1 MQKKVSTEFPEFFLV
16 NDCPT
21 YDKSEIANRFNNFFV
36 NVGPSF
42 SERIPEPAGLSYK
55 HYLNRTITSRF
66 SFDLVNTSDIYKTIH
81 KLKTKASCGYDGL
94 STKLLKQISCSISP
108 TLAIIINQSIF
119 TGIFP
124 EKLKIAKVLPLFK
137 KGDCHQFDNYR
148 PISLLPS
155 ISKVIERIVYDQLYE
170 YFSKNKLV
178 YDSQYGFRQ
187 LHSTELASLEITDRL
202 VQNMDEGKI
211 SLTVYLDLSKAFDT
225 LNHDILLDKLN
236 YYGVKNTANDWFRSY
251 LSNRKQFVNFDSH
264 NSDMMPLSTGVP
276 QGSILGP
283 LLFLIAM
290 NDIHEASDKFHSV
303 LYADDTSLIEPI
315 CTFDASSQT
324 NQLNN
329 ETLSAGIN
337 SELQAIYDWLCVN
350 KLSLNI
356 PKTKFM
362 MFHHKQRRIENMIPK
377 LSING
382 NTIEMVSNFNFLGLI
397 LDENLSFDHHIKAI
411 SNKLSR
417 SLGTLNKLKRFLPQN
432 IMLLLYN
439 SLILPHLQ
447 YAILCWGAKTS
458 KLFKLQKRAM
468 RIISC
473 SKYNAHTDPI
483 FKKLKILKVGDI
495 YNQSLM
501 KFYYKFIQRTLPTYF
516 RDIIS
521 SHTHSHLTRG
531 RDDPIHTHTNTSF
544 ARSSVRNYLPRF
556 LDTAPSLIIDK
567 VKTHSFQG
575 FSKYCK
581 NYYINS
587 YNDDCNIVNCYIC
600 SRQ

>member
-1 MQKKVSTEFPEFFLV
+1 MK
-16 NDCPT
+16 
-21 YDKSEIANRFNNFFV
+21 
-36 NVGPSF
+36 
-42 SERIPEPAGLSYK
+42 
-55 HYLNRTITSRF
+55 RTITSRF
-66 SFDLVNTSDIYKTIH
+66 NFDLIDTSDIYKTTQ
-81 KLKTKASCGYDGL
+81 KLKTKTSCGYDGL
-94 STKLLKQISCSISP
+94 STKLLKQISCFISP
-108 TLAIIINQSIF
+108 TLAIITNQSLF

-124 EKLKIAKVLPLFK
+124 DKLKIAKVLPLFK
-137 KGDCHQFDNYR
+137 KGDCHHFDNYR

-170 YFSKNKLV
+170 YFSKNGLI

-236 YYGVKNTANDWFRSY
+236 YYGVRNTANDWFRSY
-251 LSNRKQFVNFDSH
+251 LTNRKQFVSYDNHS
-264 NSDMMPLSTGVP
+264 SDMMPLSTGVP

-283 LLFLIAM
+283 LSFLIAM

-315 CTFDASSQT
+315 CTFDASSQS

-329 ETLSAGIN
+329 EVLSAGIN

-362 MFHHKQRRIENMIPK
+362 MFHHRQRRIENLIPQ

-382 NTIEMVSNFNFLGLI
+382 NAIEMVPTFNFLGLI
-397 LDENLSFDHHIKAI
+397 LDENLSFDQHIKSI
-411 SNKLSR
+411 SNKISR
-417 SLGTLNKLKRFLPQN
+417 SLGTLNRLKRFLSQD
-432 IMLLLYN
+432 IILLPYN

-447 YAILCWGAKTS
+447 YAILCWGSKTS

-473 SKYNAHTDPI
+473 NKYNAHTDPI

-516 RDIIS
+516 HNIIS

-531 RDDPIHTHTNTSF
+531 RNDPIHTHTNTSF
-544 ARSSVRNYLPRF
+544 ARSSVRNYLPRY
-556 LDTAPSLIIDK
+556 LDTVPALMIDK

-587 YNDDCNIVNCYIC
+587 YNDNCSILNCYIC